1 MWRVPDAPAN
11 EKQRVATLVA
21 CDILDTP
28 REERFDRLSW
38 LAQRFYGAD
47 LAFIGFIDAD
57 TQWLKSVTSS
67 AIGISV
73 ERQKSFCQFVISSGE
88 PLIVSDLH
96 TDERFDGHPAVPQ
109 LSLRFYAGVPLIV
122 PPGVTI
128 GTLCIMRHEPGI
140 PDGFDIG
147 VLQKLA
153 AIAVD
158 EIELRSLN
166 MDLTRLTRIDALTGL
181 GNRRCFDEEIERARL
196 RCQRM
201 DVPLTL
207 MMVDID
213 HFKELNDKAGH
224 STGDEVLRRIGALF
238 GKVPLRPD
246 DVAVRYGGEEFAFII
261 SGINAS
267 DSIGIAERIREAVQ
281 RACLQHPTR
290 GALTLSIGI
299 ASQPGNDIDI
309 AQLLSEADAALYEAK
324 RSGRN
329 RIVTSDS
336 HWRGL
341 SPTPLQPEAPPKN

>member
-11 EKQRVATLVA
+11 ETQRVAALVA

-47 LAFIGFIDAD
+47 VAFIGFVDAD

-67 AIGISV
+67 VIGASI
-73 ERQKSFCQFVISSGE
+73 ERRKSFCQLIIASGE
-88 PLIVSDLH
+88 PLVVSDLH
-96 TDERFDGHPAVPQ
+96 TDERFEGHPTLPHVPM
-109 LSLRFYAGVPLIV
+109 RFYAGVPLIV
-122 PPGVTI
+122 PPGLTI
-128 GTLCIMRHEPGI
+128 GTLCILRNEPGI
-140 PDGFDIG
+140 PEGFDIG

-153 AIAVD
+153 DIAVD
-158 EIELRSLN
+158 EMELRSLN
-166 MDLTRLTRIDALTGL
+166 LDLTRLTRIDALTGL

-196 RCQRM
+196 RCQRTGT
-201 DVPLTL
+201 PLTL
-207 MMVDID
+207 MMADVD
-213 HFKELNDKAGH
+213 HFKELNDRAGH
-224 STGDEVLRRIGALF
+224 STGDEVLRRIGSLF

-267 DSIGIAERIREAVQ
+267 DSVGIAERIREAVKK
-281 RACLQHPTR
+281 AGLEHPTR
-290 GALTLSIGI
+290 GTLTLSIGI

-309 AQLLSEADAALYEAK
+309 EQLLSEADAALYEAK
-324 RSGRN
+324 RSGRD
-329 RIVTSDS
+329 RVIASDS

-341 SPTPLQPEAPPKN
+341 SPAQPQPEPPSKP